1 MLYTNADTHVYQV
14 VFAVENTYFGLLTH
28 ITVDST
34 KAHFCKNM
42 MGDIYILVQAD
53 T

>member
-1 MLYTNADTHVYQV
+1 MH
-14 VFAVENTYFGLLTH
+14 LTH

-42 MGDIYILVQAD
+42 MDDIDILVQAD
-53 T
+53 K